1 MITATQETVKVVESP
16 AEQYQTILIPLSD
29 VYSDDDFN
37 CRGPIAP
44 IDVAELAQD
53 IQLNGLQFPI
63 TVQPSED
70 VDHEIPCPWR
80 IIAGHRRYKA
90 FEVLG
95 RDGKEFWLIPAMVR
109 RGLSEIQARVLN
121 LGENIKRK
129 DLNILQEAK
138 ALEKLYEAGVPRDHV
153 AKLLSK
159 SSGWVQNR
167 YALLSLP
174 EDIQQECAN
183 GIINQQQIK
192 QLYSLRHDPL
202 KQYEAV
208 KLIKAARARGQKI
221 KHVGK
226 RKKTSTNT
234 KKARGRNECFDMI
247 EIVVPAVGYGIH
259 TRALAWAAGE
269 ITTEEFFDC
278 LEEENPE
285 WLKPQQF

>member
-1 MITATQETVKVVESP
+1 MEN
-16 AEQYQTILIPLSD
+16 QYQTIMIPLNEVFSD
-29 VYSDDDFN
+29 NDFN

-63 TVQPSED
+63 TVQPAED
-70 VDHEIPCPWR
+70 VEKPIPCPWR

-90 FEVLG
+90 FEVLE
-95 RDGKEFWLIPAMVR
+95 RDNEDFSQVPAMIR

-129 DLNILQEAK
+129 DLNILQEAR
-138 ALEKLYEAGVPRDHV
+138 AIEKLYEAGVPRDHV
-153 AKLLSK
+153 AKLLTK

-167 YALLSLP
+167 YALLALP
-174 EDIQQECAN
+174 EDIQEECAN
-183 GIINQQQIK
+183 GMINQQQIK

-208 KLIKAARARGQKI
+208 RLIKEAKARGQTI

-226 RKKTSTNT
+226 RKAQPTDT
-234 KKARGRNECFDMI
+234 KKARHRNECFDMI
-247 EIVVPAVGYGIH
+247 EHVVSAIGYGPT
-259 TRALAWAAGE
+259 TRALAWASGE
-269 ITTEEFFDC
+269 ITTDELFET
-278 LEEENPE
+278 LKENNE
-285 WLKPQQF
+285 KWLPPSQF

>member
-1 MITATQETVKVVESP
+1 MEN
-16 AEQYQTILIPLSD
+16 QYQTILIPLSE

-37 CRGPIAP
+37 CRGQIAP

-70 VDHEIPCPWR
+70 VEKEIPCPWR

-90 FEVLG
+90 FEVLA
-95 RDGKEFWLIPAMVR
+95 RDSADFSFVPAMVR
-109 RGLSEIQARVLN
+109 RGLTEIQARVLN

-129 DLNILQEAK
+129 DLNIVQEAK

-167 YALLSLP
+167 YNLLSLP
-174 EDIQQECAN
+174 EDIQEECAN

-208 KLIKAARARGQKI
+208 KMIKEAKARGQKI

-226 RKKTSTNT
+226 RKKQPTDV

-247 EIVVPAVGYGIH
+247 ELVVKATSYGLA
-259 TRALAWAAGE
+259 TRCLAWAAGE
-269 ITTEEFFDC
+269 IPTEDLFKDIQK
-278 LEEENPE
+278 ENPE
-285 WLKPQQF
+285 WLPPSQF

>member
-1 MITATQETVKVVESP
+1 ME
-16 AEQYQTILIPLSD
+16 AEQYQTIMIPLSE

-63 TVQPSED
+63 TVQPAED
-70 VDHEIPCPWR
+70 VEHEIPCPWR

-95 RDGKEFWLIPAMVR
+95 RDSKDFLLVPAMVR
-109 RGLSEIQARVLN
+109 RGLTEIQARVLN

-129 DLNILQEAK
+129 DLNILQEAR

-167 YALLSLP
+167 YCLLALP
-174 EDIQQECAN
+174 EEIQEECAN
-183 GIINQQQIK
+183 GMINQQQIK
-192 QLYSLRHDPL
+192 QLYSLRHDID
-202 KQYEAV
+202 KQFAAV
-208 KLIKAARARGQKI
+208 KAIKEAKARGESI

-226 RKKTSTNT
+226 RKKQPTDT
-234 KKARGRNECFDMI
+234 KKARHRNECFDMI
-247 EIVVPAVGYGIH
+247 EYVQEAIGYGPA
-259 TRALAWAAGE
+259 TRALAWASGE
-269 ITTEEFFDC
+269 ITTEEFFDT
-278 LEEENPE
+278 LKENNDKWCP
-285 WLKPQQF
+285 PSQF

>member
-1 MITATQETVKVVESP
+1 METL
-16 AEQYQTILIPLSD
+16 AEQYKTILIPLSE

-37 CRGPIAP
+37 CRGAIAP

-63 TVQPSED
+63 TVQPAED
-70 VDHEIPCPWR
+70 VEHDIPSPWR
-80 IIAGHRRYKA
+80 IIAGHRRFKA
-90 FEVLG
+90 FEVLE
-95 RDGKEFWLIPAMVR
+95 RDNKDFRHIPAMVR
-109 RGLSEIQARVLN
+109 CGLSEIQARVLN

-174 EDIQQECAN
+174 EDIQLECAN
-183 GIINQQQIK
+183 GMINQQQIK

-208 KLIKAARARGQKI
+208 RLIKEAKARGQKI

-226 RKKTSTNT
+226 RKKTATDT
-234 KKARGRNECFDMI
+234 KKARHRNECFDMI
-247 EIVVPAVGYGIH
+247 EIIIPAIGYGIH

-269 ITTEEFFDC
+269 ITTAEFFESI
-278 LEEENPE
+278 EEENPE

>member
-1 MITATQETVKVVESP
+1 METITEPIENL
-16 AEQYQTILIPLSD
+16 AEQYQTIMIPLSE

-63 TVQPSED
+63 TVQPAED
-70 VDHEIPCPWR
+70 VEHSIPAPWR

-90 FEVLG
+90 FEVLE
-95 RDGKEFWLIPAMVR
+95 RDNEEFRQVPAMVR

-174 EDIQQECAN
+174 EDIQLECAN

-208 KLIKAARARGQKI
+208 RMIKEAKARGQRI

-226 RKKTSTNT
+226 RKKTATDT

-247 EIVVPAVGYGIH
+247 EIIVPAVGYGIH

-269 ITTEEFFDC
+269 ITTAEFF
-278 LEEENPE
+278 ESVEVENPE

>member
-1 MITATQETVKVVESP
+1 METAEH
-16 AEQYQTILIPLSD
+16 YQTIMIPLSD

-37 CRGPIAP
+37 CRGAIAP

-63 TVQPSED
+63 TVQPSKD
-70 VDHEIPCPWR
+70 VEHDIPCPWR
-80 IIAGHRRYKA
+80 IIAGHRRFKA
-90 FEVLG
+90 FEVLE
-95 RDGKEFWLIPAMVR
+95 RHSKDFNQIPAIVR
-109 RGLSEIQARVLN
+109 RCLSEIQARVLN

-174 EDIQQECAN
+174 KDIQLECAN

-192 QLYSLRHDPL
+192 QLYSLRYDPL

-208 KLIKAARARGQKI
+208 RLIKEAKARGQKI

-226 RKKTSTNT
+226 RKKMATNT
-234 KKARGRNECFDMI
+234 KKARHRNECFDMI
-247 EIVVPAVGYGIH
+247 EIVVSAVGYGLH

-269 ITTEEFFDC
+269 ITTAEFFKSI
-278 LEEENPE
+278 EEVNPE

>member
-1 MITATQETVKVVESP
+1 MTQETVSP
-16 AEQYQTILIPLSD
+16 AAQYQTIMIPLSE
-29 VYSDDDFN
+29 VFSDNDFN

-63 TVQPSED
+63 TVQPAED
-70 VDHEIPCPWR
+70 VEKPIPRPWR

-90 FEVLG
+90 FEVLENSSE
-95 RDGKEFWLIPAMVR
+95 DFKKVPAMIR
-109 RGLSEIQARVLN
+109 RGLNEIQARVLN

-129 DLNILQEAK
+129 DLNILQEAR
-138 ALEKLYEAGVPRDHV
+138 AIQKLYEAGVPRDHV
-153 AKLLSK
+153 AKLLTK

-167 YALLSLP
+167 YALLALP
-174 EDIQQECAN
+174 EDIQEECAN
-183 GIINQQQIK
+183 GMINQQQIK

-208 KLIKAARARGQKI
+208 RMIKEAKARGQTI

-226 RKKTSTNT
+226 RKKQATDT
-234 KKARGRNECFDMI
+234 KKARHRNECFDMI
-247 EIVVPAVGYGIH
+247 EFVQEAVGYGST

-269 ITTEEFFDC
+269 ITTEDFFET
-278 LEEENPE
+278 LKTENNT
-285 WLKPQQF
+285 WLPPLQF